1 MNYCGGTDLNGSN
14 VLTNCKNPSPTH
26 RFVLTDVVQQALE
39 QVEKQLNET
48 LSLDD
53 LKWPD
58 GISNAFVYVKQAYT
72 AMVFFFIISL
82 TMVLIAVIA
91 GAIGIFSTH
100 RWVHIVL
107 IMATGVSYLITLHLN
122 SANELQLAFFSL
134 LVSASLSTA
143 IDTTVVDNITADG
156 DQVGITANSGSWF
169 LAVSWIAVSL
179 LFISTLSAIA
189 EACTGGARHRPR
201 RKGYRRAASP
211 SSGYMVPSMPSVM
224 APPAPMMPQPH
235 PFSSPFQN
243 PFAAFSHPASAWG
256 GSTMVHPGFHQY
268 HDPYA
273 SRHSLLRP
281 MSDYD
286 DEDFR

>member
-1 MNYCGGTDLNGSN
+1 MNYCGGTNLNGSN
-14 VLTNCKNPSPTH
+14 VLTECKNPSPTH
-26 RFVLTDVVQQALE
+26 RFVLTDVVTQALE
-39 QVEKQLNET
+39 KVEKQLNES

-58 GISNAFVYVKQAYT
+58 GISHAFTYVKQAYT

-91 GAIGIFSTH
+91 GAVGIFSTH
-100 RWVHIVL
+100 KFVHLVL
-107 IMATGVSYLITLHLN
+107 IMATGVRTTSTHLRLV
-122 SANELQLAFFSL
+122 SANRLQLAFFSL
-134 LVSASLSTA
+134 IVSAGLSTA

-189 EACTGGARHRPR
+189 EACTGGARHRPKR
-201 RKGYRRAASP
+201 RGYRRAASP
-211 SSGYMVPSMPSVM
+211 GSGYMVPSVMGPS
-224 APPAPMMPQPH
+224 PAPMMPQPH

-243 PFAAFSHPASAWG
+243 PFASFAHPASAWSG
-256 GSTMVHPGFHQY
+256 PTMVHPGYHQY